1 MAAMPI
7 IGPNL
12 RNLIGVCCLLLQGS
26 LFASSMQDSLHYRL
40 GSEATVD
47 ERLEAMLKLAE
58 RDLATD
64 PGAALIHYQRAVR
77 YAESTGNMGAEY
89 RALMEMATVQ
99 DQMGLYAE
107 HLQSVLRSLELAEA
121 MGSVNALSDNLR
133 QLALAYTHNGRT
145 DKAVQEARRAVA
157 MELPGKDT
165 RRIVA
170 NEHVLMAALMANG
183 QLDEALRTGR
193 QVLDRMA
200 AISRS
205 REEMVTHLL
214 MARILLAKRQP
225 NDALPLLVKAERGSV
240 GVATENDLFDLWLAR
255 TSILLAMGRTAEA
268 AEACAQASEQL
279 SKANTWQ
286 NRMELRECRYQV
298 AMAGQKW
305 EEALGHLQQLRHWT
319 DSLQKAQVAAKLASM
334 QGLFDLSSKE
344 QDNAELRE
352 LNAQQQES
360 LVKQQFRSNL
370 VLVLAGAL
378 LLLSVALFLISRHT
392 LRTMRRLKLKNEVV
406 NRQRSEI
413 EAKNL
418 ELQQQNMRLTR
429 SLIGEEEKELVI
441 KEIHH
446 RVKNNLQVVDSL
458 LGMQAG
464 QHTDKNVKR
473 LFDEARGRIR
483 SMAQVH
489 EHIYRTLGTDVGPL
503 KGYLEK
509 LSRTILASYGAH
521 DRISVSVRAD
531 AIDLPSETLM
541 PLSLVVNELM
551 TNSIKYA
558 FGNDRSG
565 QITIVLRPAGNGHEL
580 LFSDDGGG
588 IEERQT
594 LNGSSFGLE
603 LVRVLAQQLNGEL
616 HILKGSG
623 TTFSLT
629 FAPELKQLRTAS

>member
-1 MAAMPI
+1 MPI

-12 RNLIGVCCLLLQGS
+12 RNLIGVCCLFVQGG
-26 LFASSMQDSLHYRL
+26 LFASSMQDSLHYKL
-40 GSEATVD
+40 GSEATVS

-58 RDLATD
+58 RELAKD

-77 YAESTGNMGAEY
+77 YAESTGNMAAEY
-89 RALMEMATVQ
+89 RALMEIATVQ

-121 MGSVNALSDNLR
+121 MGSANALSDNLR
-133 QLALAYTHNGRT
+133 QLALAYQHNGRT
-145 DKAVQEARRAVA
+145 DKAVEEARKAVA

-200 AISRS
+200 TISRS
-205 REEMVTHLL
+205 REEMVTNLL

-240 GVATENDLFDLWLAR
+240 GVATENDLFDLLLAR

-268 AEACAQASEQL
+268 AEACARASEQL

-286 NRMELRECRYQV
+286 NRMDLRECRYQV
-298 AMAGQKW
+298 AMAGHKW

-319 DSLQKAQVAAKLASM
+319 DSLQQAQVAAKLASM
-334 QGLFDLSSKE
+334 QGLFDLNSKE

-503 KGYLEK
+503 KAYLEK

-521 DRISVSVRAD
+521 DRISVNVKAD
-531 AIDLPSETLM
+531 AIDLSSETLM

-580 LFSDDGGG
+580 LFSDDGSG

-629 FAPELKQLRTAS
+629 FAPELKQLRSAS